1 MNHSVSFVVND
12 IEKQVFIRD
21 ADTLLF
27 VLREKLG
34 LFGAKAGCENGDCGS
49 CTVLLN
55 DQPHNACHLLAVEA
69 EGKCITTIEG
79 LQQSSF
85 QEKFI
90 QNWAVQCGF
99 CTPGFILNCHALLE
113 QYPDADEAMILEALD
128 SNICRCTGYEEIKQT
143 VQEVM
148 QWRKASGES

>member
-1 MNHSVSFVVND
+1 MNQSIFFIVND
-12 IEKQVFIRD
+12 IEKQVSIRE

-27 VLREKLG
+27 VLRERLG

-49 CTVLLN
+49 CTILV
-55 DQPHNACHLLAVEA
+55 DDRPYNACHMLAIEA
-69 EGKCITTIEG
+69 EGKRITTIEG
-79 LQQSSF
+79 LQQSPF

-90 QNWAVQCGF
+90 KNWAIQCGF

-113 QYPDADEAMILEALD
+113 QYPNADEATILEALD

-143 VQEVM
+143 VQEVI
-148 QWRKASGES
+148 QWKRASGET